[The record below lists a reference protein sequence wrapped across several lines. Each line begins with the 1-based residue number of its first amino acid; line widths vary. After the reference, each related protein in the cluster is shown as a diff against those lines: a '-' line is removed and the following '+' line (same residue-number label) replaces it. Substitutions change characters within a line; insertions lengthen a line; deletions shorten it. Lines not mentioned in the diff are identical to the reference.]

1 MERTVL
7 ANGQQLHLEGNALEI
22 GKAAPDFTLTAT
34 DMKDVSLKSFKGNVV
49 ILSIV
54 PSLDTPVCTLQTRRF
69 NKEAASISDNVKF
82 ITISRDLPFAQ
93 SRWLQNAGADKIIAL
108 SDYKNTSFAKDYGVF
123 IKEWFLLARSVF
135 VLDKDGIIK
144 YAEYV
149 ADEGKEPDYNSAL
162 SAAKQLL

>member
-7 ANGQQLHLEGNALEI
+7 ANGKSLHLEGNALAA
-22 GKAAPDFTLTAT
+22 GQKAPDFTLTAT
-34 DMKDVSLKSFKGNVV
+34 DMKEISLKSFKGNVV

-69 NKEAASISDNVKF
+69 NKEAATMADSVKF

-108 SDYKNTSFAKDYGVF
+108 SDYKNTSFSKDYGVF

-149 ADEGKEPDYNSAL
+149 SDEGHEPDYNAAL

>member
-7 ANGQQLHLEGNALEI
+7 ANGQILHLEGNALAA
-22 GKAAPDFTLTAT
+22 GQNAPDFTLTAT
-34 DMKDVSLKSFKGNVV
+34 DMKENSLESFKGNVV

-69 NKEAASISDNVKF
+69 NKEAATIADSVKF

-108 SDYKNTSFAKDYGVF
+108 SDYKNTSFSKDYGVF
-123 IKEWFLLARSVF
+123 IKEWFLLARAVF

-149 ADEGKEPDYNSAL
+149 SDEGNEPDYNAAL
-162 SAAKQLL
+162 SVAKQLL

>member
-7 ANGQQLHLEGNALEI
+7 ANGQTLHLEGNALAI
-22 GKAAPDFTLTAT
+22 GQKAPEFTLIGT
-34 DMKDVSLKSFKGNVV
+34 DMKEVSLSGLKGNVV

-69 NKEAASISDNVKF
+69 NKEASSAGDNVKF
-82 ITISRDLPFAQ
+82 LTVSRDLPFAQ
-93 SRWLQNAGADKIIAL
+93 LRWLQNAGADKIITL
-108 SDYKNTSFAKDYGVF
+108 SDYKNTSFSTDYGLL

-135 VLDKDGIIK
+135 VLDKNGIVQ

-149 ADEGKEPDYNSAL
+149 KDEGIEPDYTSVL
-162 SAAKQLL
+162 DAAKKLM

>member
-7 ANGQQLHLEGNALEI
+7 ANGQQLHLDGSALEI

-69 NKEAASISDNVKF
+69 NKEAAAISDNVKI

-93 SRWLQNAGADKIIAL
+93 SRWLQNAGAEKIIAL
-108 SDYKNTSFAKDYGVF
+108 SDYKNTSFSKDYGIF
-123 IKEWFLLARSVF
+123 IKEWFLLARAVF
-135 VLDKDGIIK
+135 VLDKEGIVK

-149 ADEGKEPDYNSAL
+149 KDEGNEPDYNSAL
-162 SAAKQLL
+162 SAARQLL

>member
-1 MERTVL
+1 
-7 ANGQQLHLEGNALEI
+7 
-22 GKAAPDFTLTAT
+22 
-34 DMKDVSLKSFKGNVV
+34 
-49 ILSIV
+49 V

-69 NKEAASISDNVKF
+69 NKEAATMADSVKF

-108 SDYKNTSFAKDYGVF
+108 SDYKNTSFSTDYGVF
-123 IKEWFLLARSVF
+123 IKEWFLLARAVF

-149 ADEGKEPDYNSAL
+149 SDEGSEPDYNAAL
-162 SAAKQLL
+162 SVAKQLL

>member
-1 MERTVL
+1 MERTIL
-7 ANGQQLHLEGNALEI
+7 ANGQLLHLDGNALTVGQKAPEFSLTNTELKEI
-22 GKAAPDFTLTAT
+22 
-34 DMKDVSLKSFKGNVV
+34 SLGSFKGNVV

-69 NKEAASISDNVKF
+69 NKEAATMHDNVKF

-108 SDYKNTSFAKDYGVF
+108 SDYKDTSFSKDYGVF

-135 VLDKDGIIK
+135 VLDKDGVIK
-144 YAEYV
+144 HVEYV
-149 ADEGKEPDYNSAL
+149 KDEGNEPDYNAAL

>member
-7 ANGQQLHLEGNALEI
+7 ANGQTLHLEGNALET

-34 DMKDVSLKSFKGNVV
+34 DMKDISLKSFKGNIV

-69 NKEAASISDNVKF
+69 NKEAATMADSVKF

-108 SDYKNTSFAKDYGVF
+108 SDYKNTSFSKDYGVF

-135 VLDKDGIIK
+135 VLDKEGVVK

-149 ADEGKEPDYNSAL
+149 KDEGNEPDYNSAL